1 MAFSTIKKKNCK
13 CSPTCKFPPTISFS
27 GYYYSHAPQEIKDK
41 QGEKAKKGYQS
52 KLQRQRESNLS
63 RKIHQ
68 VGGSAQKEV
77 SSKFEPRSSFKN
89 DSTIPDKG
97 ELLAL
102 ADKLFSQYIKK
113 RDAVDG
119 VITCV
124 CCGGRYEVTAK
135 DSSGDKIVQC
145 LHFVSRKV
153 YSLRFS
159 PTNCAAGC
167 SACNRD
173 MFEHENGLAYRQFRA
188 YLVSC
193 VGEMDV
199 REMEKQ
205 KREIN
210 KLSAGDLQM
219 VINRYSVKKGKI

>member
-1 MAFSTIKKKNCK
+1 MSYNSTIKPKKCR
-13 CSPTCKFPPTISFS
+13 CGCGLWPRM
-27 GYYYSHAPQEIKDK
+27 GYAGYAGKSCMPESLASLPKYNKSNV
-41 QGEKAKKGYQS
+41 AKGNRV
-52 KLQRQRESNLS
+52 KLTNIS
-63 RKIHQ
+63 RKVHD
-68 VGGSAQKEV
+68 AQKEV

-124 CCGGRYEVTAK
+124 CCGGKYEVTAK

-159 PTNCAAGC
+159 PINCHAGC
-167 SACNRD
+167 SSCNRD
-173 MFEHENGLAYRQFRA
+173 MFEHEFGLAYRQFRA

-210 KLSAGDLQM
+210 KLSAGMLAE
-219 VINRYSVKKGKI
+219 VIDKYKKK

>member
-1 MAFSTIKKKNCK
+1 MSFSSIKRKPCKNASCH
-13 CSPTCKFPPTISFS
+13 KFPVIGKLGYCSFECM
-27 GYYYSHAPQEIKDK
+27 PEDLRVR
-41 QGEKAKKGYQS
+41 ETAKSVQKRKNQY
-52 KLQRQRESNLS
+52 NAALS
-63 RKIHQ
+63 RKLHR
-68 VGGSAQKEV
+68 VGNGTKKEI
-77 SSKFEPRSSFKN
+77 SFKFEPRSSLKN

-124 CCGGRYEVTAK
+124 CCGGRYDVTAK

-145 LHFVSRKV
+145 LHFVSRRV

-159 PTNCAAGC
+159 PINCHAGC
-167 SACNRD
+167 SSCNRD
-173 MFEHENGLAYRQFRA
+173 MFENETGLAYRQFRS

-210 KLSAGDLQM
+210 KLSAGFLQE
-219 VINRYSVKKGKI
+219 VIDRYSLKKTKWKC